1 MEQERKRILIIYTG
15 GTIGMM
21 KTRHG
26 YAPQKEK
33 FHQLLDAIP
42 ELKAEGMPEWEV
54 VDMDPLLD
62 SSNITVKEWN
72 TIGTMI
78 AGNYDRF
85 DGFVILHGT
94 DTMAYTAAALSYLIQ
109 DCEKPIVLTGSQK
122 PIDMEITDA
131 KTNLLDSF
139 IYAASDNATG
149 VVIVFNGKVI
159 LGTRARK
166 VRTKS
171 FDAFESINF
180 PVLAR
185 IRDGRLFEYIFFP
198 KKETLFCDRIST
210 RVGLIKLVPGL
221 DAEVISFYFNRYDAI
236 SLESYGVGG
245 IPSGEYYK
253 LHSEIKKWTDKN
265 KILIMTTQV
274 PNEGSNMEVYKVGY
288 GSKKEYNMLE
298 SYDMT
303 LESCYAK
310 MAWILGRTNDPAE
323 IHKLFYKTVS
333 KDILYGEL
341 RREEKEHD

>member
-1 MEQERKRILIIYTG
+1 MKKILMIATG
-15 GTIGMM
+15 GTIAA
-21 KTRHG
+21 TRTNAG
-26 YAPQKEK
+26 
-33 FHQLLDAIP
+33 LS
-42 ELKAEGMPEWEV
+42 
-54 VDMDPLLD
+54 PLLSSEEILEYVPDVRAVCKVETMQLYNID
-62 SSNITVKEWN
+62 STDIHPEHWRGMVR
-72 TIGTMI
+72 TIRD
-78 AGNYDRF
+78 NYKDY
-85 DGFVILHGT
+85 DGFVICHGT
-94 DTMAYTAAALSYLIQ
+94 DTMAYTAAALSYLVQ
-109 DCEKPIVLTGSQK
+109 DSTKPIVLTGSQK

-139 IYAASDNATG
+139 IYASSDNATG
-149 VVIVFNGKVI
+149 VVVVFNGKVI

-185 IRDGRLFEYIFFP
+185 IRDGRLFEYIYFP

-236 SLESYGVGG
+236 ILESYGVGG

-310 MAWILGRTNDPAE
+310 MAWILGQTSQPEE
-323 IHKLFYKTVS
+323 IHKLFYRTVS

-341 RREEKEHD
+341 RREEKEYD